1 MCFNCVLGVLGSETG
16 KQDRVEKQG
25 DVVEGGFCLLGDTV
39 SVRRNVEKQVLANAA
54 DTAGLAVLL
63 ILKSHTIQ
71 QGLLYC

>member
-39 SVRRNVEKQVLANAA
+39 SVRRNVEKWVLANA

-63 ILKSHTIQ
+63 IATSHPIQ